1 MQTLRR
7 TFFNRAGQLYCT
19 PEALIVYL
27 EPFREQDALLPVI
40 DQVNRQEC
48 RLPWLGNRRLVLS
61 PSPTARSRAG
71 PSSLNIYN

>member
-7 TFFNRAGQLYCT
+7 TFFNRAGQLYRT

-27 EPFREQDALLPVI
+27 EPFREQEALLPII

-48 RLPWLGNRRLVLS
+48 RLPWLGNRRFGALAF
-61 PSPTARSRAG
+61 PDR
-71 PSSLNIYN
+71 PSSGGTVQSQ